1 MKDEHLNKEEQL
13 NFKTKPMCYYLLDFF
28 NKIFTTNVMDLD
40 GLNSTFL
47 MESTQLI
54 FKSNFIALLNG

>member
-13 NFKTKPMCYYLLDFF
+13 NFKTKPMCYYLLNFF
-28 NKIFTTNVMDLD
+28 NKTFTTNVMDLN
-40 GLNSTFL
+40 GLDSTFL

-54 FKSNFIALLNG
+54 FK